1 MKQGEFYKGK
11 VWAEEKS
18 RFYTTLTQYKEKNKR
33 VLEIGCGAG
42 GGTLYLKSILEP
54 KEIIGVDIS
63 KTAVEKAQ
71 KKGINAHTINVS
83 EEKLPFKNETFDLV
97 VTFEVIEHVF
107 DTGAFIEEINR
118 VLKPGGTLFIS
129 TPNLAW
135 WANKVLLAFGYQP
148 ANTEV
153 DLEHAT
159 IGKPK
164 MFPQGTP
171 AGHIHVFTKK
181 SMKEFLKLHT
191 ITVNRTLAIP
201 YEHIY
206 TSSFA
211 KNSILYVFYVLD
223 KIFSPLFGEAFTV
236 YVGKKRL

>member
-18 RFYTTLTQYKEKNKR
+18 RFYTTLTQYKEKNKKI
-33 VLEIGCGAG
+33 LEIGCGAG
-42 GGTLYLKSILEP
+42 GGTLYLKSLLEP

-63 KTAVEKAQ
+63 KTAVEKTQ
-71 KKGINAHTINVS
+71 KKGIVAHTINVS
-83 EEKLPFKNETFDLV
+83 EERLPFKDEVFDLV
-97 VTFEVIEHVF
+97 VSFEVIEHVF
-107 DTGAFIEEINR
+107 DTGSFIEEIKR

-135 WANKVLLAFGYQP
+135 WANKLLLTFGYQP

-181 SMKEFLKLHT
+181 SMKEFLKIHDIYVHKT
-191 ITVNRTLAIP
+191 IAIS

-211 KNSILYVFYVLD
+211 KNSILRIFYACD
-223 KIFSPLFGEAFTV
+223 KILSPFFGEAFTV
-236 YVGKKRL
+236 YIGKKRT